1 MKVKTI
7 LVPLDGSNL
16 AEAALQPAV
25 ELARESRAKLVLLRA
40 VEAYARP
47 MVDPTDAQV
56 HAVREA
62 ERYLAEAKDRAATGG
77 VADAETSVWY
87 GPPVEAIVEAARFR
101 KADLIVMSSHGRS
114 GLGRL
119 VLGSIAESVLRS
131 TTVPILLIRPGDAPL
146 DVPFA
151 GTPRAKEVAR
161 V

>member
-7 LVPLDGSNL
+7 LVPLDGSSL
-16 AEAALQPAV
+16 AEAALTPAM
-25 ELARESRAKLVLLRA
+25 EIAGESGARLVLLRA
-40 VEAYARP
+40 AVGHRSP
-47 MVDPTDAQV
+47 MADPTEAQV
-56 HAVREA
+56 QAVREA
-62 ERYLAEAKDRAATGG
+62 EEYLTEAQARVATAG
-77 VADAETSVWY
+77 VVDAEISVWY

-131 TTVPILLIRPGDAPL
+131 TSVPILLIRPGNAPL
-146 DVPFA
+146 DTPFVGA
-151 GTPRAKEVAR
+151 PSAREVAR

>member
-16 AEAALQPAV
+16 AEAALTPAM
-25 ELARESRAKLVLLRA
+25 EIARESGGSLVLLRA
-40 VEAYARP
+40 AVGHSRP
-47 MVDPTDAQV
+47 MADPTEAQV
-56 HAVREA
+56 QAVREA
-62 ERYLAEAKDRAATGG
+62 EEYLAEVRARVATAG
-77 VADAETSVWY
+77 VANAETSVWY
-87 GPPVEAIVEAARFR
+87 GPPVEAIVEAARYR

-131 TTVPILLIRPGDAPL
+131 TSVPILLIRPGDAPL
-146 DVPFA
+146 ESPFMGA
-151 GTPRAKEVAR
+151 TRAKEVAR

>member
-7 LVPLDGSNL
+7 LVPLDGSSL
-16 AEAALQPAV
+16 AEAALTPAM
-25 ELARESRAKLVLLRA
+25 EIARESGGRLVLLRA
-40 VEAYARP
+40 AVGHRGP
-47 MVDPTDAQV
+47 MADPTDAQV
-56 HAVREA
+56 EAVREA
-62 ERYLAEAKDRAATGG
+62 EQYLAEAKARVATAG

-131 TTVPILLIRPGDAPL
+131 TSVPILLIRPGNAPL
-146 DVPFA
+146 DTPFVGA
-151 GTPRAKEVAR
+151 PSAKEVAR